1 MQTLPTP
8 PDILLQ
14 TCMLLIFTMKSKP
27 VILLVHGL
35 GLNTADAIT
44 TLQLVMNVSDSFA
57 CTVLIFLLGSSV
69 LVLNSLQ
76 HL

>member
-27 VILLVHGL
+27 VALLVHGL